1 MTSSIRTTLE
11 SMVAPDTLLPESE
24 LERFRTGPGE
34 QGLPAAVLAPATE
47 EELAALLARASEEGW
62 RVLPAGLGLWLEGG
76 GPAEVQLVVS
86 TRRMKEIHEYN
97 PPDLTFTAGAGL
109 TLSALRGVTEPNGQW
124 LPLNPPGGWEG
135 SLGGAL
141 ATGAGGSLRHLY
153 GTARDHV
160 LGLTLVAGDGR
171 ILRWGGKVVKN
182 VAGFDVTRLCLGS
195 WGSLGLI
202 TSVSARLFPIP
213 EADATLVFRAPDAQA
228 LLPVARD
235 MALSSLPLASVELVD
250 ALALEAS
257 DADHSAAL
265 VIRIL
270 GSREQATSMVARI
283 RSELRREAGNPQVME
298 NRESQALHRN
308 MDSWEAG
315 AALVLRMGALP
326 SEMGNLL
333 EEAEVLRGLTSGD
346 FSPGGGV
353 RFSAEVSTGVLRVA
367 AFGDQGAMGSLAS
380 WTSALT
386 DLRERLELAG
396 GSLTISCGPADLM
409 RDVGAWGTKGG
420 EWEIMSGLKA
430 EFDPVGILA
439 PGRLGL

>member
-1 MTSSIRTTLE
+1 
-11 SMVAPDTLLPESE
+11 
-24 LERFRTGPGE
+24 
-34 QGLPAAVLAPATE
+34 LPAAVLTPATV
-47 EELAALLARASEEGW
+47 EELAALLSRANQEGW

-86 TRRMKEIHEYN
+86 TRRMKEVHEYN

-109 TLSALRGVTEPNGQW
+109 TLSALREITEPHGQW

-141 ATGAGGSLRHLY
+141 ATGVGGSLRHLY

-213 EADATLVFRAPDAQA
+213 ETDVTLVFRGPHAPA
-228 LLPVARD
+228 LLPAARA
-235 MALSSLPLASVELVD
+235 MALSPLPLASVELLD
-250 ALALEAS
+250 PLTLEEVGVGV
-257 DADHSAAL
+257 SAAL
-265 VIRIL
+265 ILRIL
-270 GSREQATSMVARI
+270 GSREQVASMVARV
-283 RSELRREAGNPQVME
+283 RGELGREVGNPQILE
-298 NRESQALHRN
+298 NDESQAFHRTL
-308 MDSWEAG
+308 DSWEAG
-315 AALVLRMGALP
+315 AALVLRLCALP
-326 SEMGNLL
+326 SELGTLL
-333 EEAEVLRGLTSGD
+333 REAEILRGLTSTEGPPD
-346 FSPGGGV
+346 TGIRV
-353 RFSAEVSTGVLRVA
+353 SANVGAGVLRVA
-367 AFGDQGAMGSLAS
+367 AFGQQGAIGSLSSWIAS
-380 WTSALT
+380 LA

-430 EFDPVGILA
+430 EFDPNGILA

>member
-1 MTSSIRTTLE
+1 MTSSIRTTVE
-11 SMVAPDTLLPESE
+11 SLVAPETLLPESE
-24 LERFRTGPGE
+24 AERFRTGPGE
-34 QGLPAAVLAPATE
+34 KGLPAAVLAPASE
-47 EELAALLARASEEGW
+47 DELASLFARAGEEGW
-62 RVLPAGLGLWLEGG
+62 KILPAGRGLWLEGG

-86 TRRMKEIHEYN
+86 TRRLKEIHEYN

-109 TLSALRGVTEPNGQW
+109 TLSALREVTGPNRQW

-135 SLGGAL
+135 TLGGAL
-141 ATGAGGSLRHLY
+141 STGVGGSLRHLY

-195 WGSLGLI
+195 WGSLGVI

-213 EADATLVFRAPDAQA
+213 EADATLVFRNPHATA
-228 LLPVARD
+228 LLPMARA
-235 MALSSLPLASVELVD
+235 MALSSLPLASVELLD
-250 ALALEAS
+250 AFPL
-257 DADHSAAL
+257 DGADTGSSPAL
-265 VIRIL
+265 VIRAL
-270 GSREQATSMVARI
+270 GSREQAASMVARI
-283 RSELRREAGNPQVME
+283 GAELGREAGDSQLLE
-298 NRESQALHRN
+298 NEASQAFHRT

-315 AALVLRMGALP
+315 AALVLRMSALP
-326 SEMGNLL
+326 SEMGTLF
-333 EEAEVLRGLTSGD
+333 EEADVLRGLTSGEI
-346 FSPGGGV
+346 SPDAGL
-353 RFSAEVSTGVLRVA
+353 RFSADVATGILRVA
-367 AFGDQGAMGSLAS
+367 AFGDQGTIGSLAS

-386 DLRERLELAG
+386 DLRERLELVG

-420 EWEIMSGLKA
+420 AWEIMSGLKA
-430 EFDPVGILA
+430 EFDPSGILA